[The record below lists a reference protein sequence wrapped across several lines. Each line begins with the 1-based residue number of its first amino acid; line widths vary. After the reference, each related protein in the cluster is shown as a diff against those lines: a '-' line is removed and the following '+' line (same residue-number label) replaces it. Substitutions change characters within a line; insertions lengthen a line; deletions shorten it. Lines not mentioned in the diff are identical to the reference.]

1 MTHNIRMPFM
11 KRICA
16 DACSWNLLNW
26 MTIQDRIYSHTSLT
40 VTVRSKNM
48 FAFSNDERAFNI
60 ASFSHRTVKF
70 TKQLQVNCSDSRK
83 EQDMSVG
90 IHPPLQ
96 YYVPFWPHPSP
107 NQYSSQEWTP
117 QIPEAYL
124 KPELQLLLMQLLQQL
139 QANSSETGT
148 CDEFRNLA
156 GREELARSNENR
168 RCDKRTAQFSPGLPQ
183 GSLLDC
189 MDSYST
195 NDTREG
201 EILYDIINIGSFF
214 YRKRNHIS
222 ETHYTLQCLLHCLKT
237 SNGTAAVNAIT
248 SCRITRKKVTHTHT
262 VTSFKCKI
270 IRVQKSRKILKSSD
284 FVQKNFMLMIIPI
297 EIIQA
302 LHNNNRLRN
311 NQISVEKTKRSNLT
325 RILEEKNKELIQ
337 LQKKAKMFIDTLS
350 VPQDGRHFLQFRNE
364 LNQLHDK
371 LWRMQ
376 YSFVED
382 LTQMEEGIQEFF
394 RTNGGQEKY
403 SLNKLKI
410 TPNYTPRRRD
420 FRSRGDVAYDEDDL
434 KFFKEAIL
442 KNNLDSVKNIIADK
456 KADINGIIDGK
467 TPIMHAIKTN
477 ALDVGEYLIYNGA
490 DIELVSDDVT
500 PLQKAVTWNR
510 IQFAELLL
518 KSNAD
523 ANAKTNGVTALYI
536 AADKDL
542 YNMSK
547 LLLDYGADPNIFS
560 GSFSALHIV
569 RHAGIAKLLV
579 EKGAD
584 VNACSPTRRNWTPL
598 HQSAE
603 KNHHEKAVFL
613 ITNGAEL
620 DLTDDWEITPLTLT
634 ATTNNQKLAHF
645 LLLHH
650 SDPNKSNETLMTA
663 VKSGHLKLTKLLLEF
678 NANVHTSDDRGWT
691 AFHEAVSRDDEEM
704 VALFLD
710 FGADPDNAYSYAM
723 TPRDYA
729 KEYELDVL
737 SMFP

>member
-1 MTHNIRMPFM
+1 
-11 KRICA
+11 
-16 DACSWNLLNW
+16 
-26 MTIQDRIYSHTSLT
+26 
-40 VTVRSKNM
+40 
-48 FAFSNDERAFNI
+48 
-60 ASFSHRTVKF
+60 
-70 TKQLQVNCSDSRK
+70 
-83 EQDMSVG
+83 MSVD

-107 NQYSSQEWTP
+107 NQYSSQGWTP
-117 QIPEAYL
+117 QIPESYL
-124 KPELQLLLMQLLQQL
+124 KPEVQLLLMQLLQQL

-201 EILYDIINIGSFF
+201 EIL
-214 YRKRNHIS
+214 
-222 ETHYTLQCLLHCLKT
+222 L
-237 SNGTAAVNAIT
+237 
-248 SCRITRKKVTHTHT
+248 
-262 VTSFKCKI
+262 
-270 IRVQKSRKILKSSD
+270 
-284 FVQKNFMLMIIPI
+284 
-297 EIIQA
+297 
-302 LHNNNRLRN
+302 
-311 NQISVEKTKRSNLT
+311 QISLEKTKRSNLT

-403 SLNKLKI
+403 SLNKLK
-410 TPNYTPRRRD
+410 TAPNYTPRRRD

-467 TPIMHAIKTN
+467 TPIMHAIKAN
-477 ALDVGEYLIYNGA
+477 ALDIGEYLIHNGA
-490 DIELVSDDVT
+490 DIELMNDDVT

-510 IQFAELLL
+510 VQFAELLL
-518 KSNAD
+518 KNNAD
-523 ANAKTNGVTALYI
+523 ANAKSNGVTALYI

-547 LLLDYGADPNIFS
+547 VLLDYGADPNIFS

-613 ITNGAEL
+613 IANGAEL

-723 TPRDYA
+723 TPREYA